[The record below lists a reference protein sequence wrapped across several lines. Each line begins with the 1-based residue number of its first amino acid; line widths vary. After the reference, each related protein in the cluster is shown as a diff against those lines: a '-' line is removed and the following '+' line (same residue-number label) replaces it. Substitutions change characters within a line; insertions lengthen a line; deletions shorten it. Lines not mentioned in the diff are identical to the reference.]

1 MKGAYPPS
9 TTPLSEA
16 VPRWRLTRNLAA
28 SAGVGLL
35 SLVWFAVALVRHD
48 PPAIGWVLPMIA
60 VLIAAAG
67 AWRAGTP
74 PAKGLPRR
82 YFWRYVSAGV
92 TLIGCGSVSN
102 GWDYLTGSDYTRQV
116 SGRTSTIYLSG
127 LLVMMVG
134 LLRIPGTRRSQVEW
148 ARFGLDIATV
158 IVTVLTF
165 SWHLL
170 YPTWAAGGLA
180 GTWSD
185 LAVLGGGF
193 ICVFAFVKVAFT
205 GTGAIDRRA
214 LYLLGL
220 TGAVGAGGGAAA
232 PLLKALPSLANGPVL
247 VPIVCLVLCLAVDRQ
262 LRAAFQNRPAPRPL
276 SRRPSVMPYAAV
288 LFTGTLLLLSARD
301 RAEDILAVALG
312 AVIVT
317 VLVAIRQ
324 IMALRDNAALVTH
337 LDARLH
343 ELSEYQQQLTHQATH
358 DELTGLANRAVLDRD
373 TAEALA
379 ADPCGVGVALI
390 DLDNFKIINDDLG
403 HAVGD
408 ALLSA
413 VAARISAHVPPG
425 TTVARLG
432 GDEYVLLFPSGRLEE
447 HEATLTRLTEQ
458 LRRPVSACGHD
469 LVIEASIGLAYAGDG
484 TADELL
490 RRADVAMYEAKSQGR
505 GRTVVYTPHM
515 DQRGAEQARIAADL
529 RIALDTGQLHLLYQ
543 PIVAIADES
552 LYGVEALVRWNHPQR
567 GPIGPV
573 DFIPAAERTGLI
585 VPLGAWILGEA
596 CRQAVR
602 WQHELGDRAPHT
614 VSVNVSARQLREA
627 GFAADVAAVL
637 QQTGLAPDRL
647 TVEVT
652 ETAVFDGGTALS
664 ELKAIKELGVT
675 IALDDFGTGHSSLGL
690 LRTCPVDTLKV
701 DKSFVDNVTE
711 GGQQAVVAEALIHI
725 SNGLQLRA
733 VAEGVET
740 AEQAETLY
748 RLGYRYAQ
756 GYHYARPLPAAQ
768 ISTRLT
774 DLPVRPAAN
783 GLLLTVTRETSH
795 KASQE

>member
-1 MKGAYPPS
+1 V
-9 TTPLSEA
+9 TL
-16 VPRWRLTRNLAA
+16 PRWRVTRNLAA
-28 SAGVGLL
+28 SAGVAGL
-35 SLVWFAVALVRHD
+35 SLIWFVVALVRHD
-48 PPAIGWVLPMIA
+48 PPAIGWTLPMTA
-60 VLIAAAG
+60 VLIAAVG

-74 PAKGLPRR
+74 QREDMPHR

-92 TLIGCGSVSN
+92 TLIGLGSVSN
-102 GWDYLTGSDYTRQV
+102 GWDYLIGGEYTQQV
-116 SGRTSTIYLSG
+116 SGRTSAIYLAG

-134 LLRIPGTRRSQVEW
+134 LLRIPGTRRSPVEW

-158 IVTVLTF
+158 IVSVLVF

-180 GTWSD
+180 DTWSE
-185 LAVLGGGF
+185 LAVIGGGF

-232 PLLKALPSLANGPVL
+232 PLLASFPGLANGPVL
-247 VPIVCLVLCLAVDRQ
+247 VPIVCLVLCIAVDRQ
-262 LRAAFQNRPAPRPL
+262 LRAAFQSTPAPRPL

-288 LFTGTLLLLSARD
+288 LFTGTLLLVTAKGH
-301 RAEDILAVALG
+301 AADILAVAVG
-312 AVIVT
+312 AVTVT

-324 IMALRDNAALVTH
+324 IMALRDNATLVTH
-337 LDARLH
+337 LDTRLQ
-343 ELSEYQQQLTHQATH
+343 ELGDYQQKLTHQATH
-358 DELTGLANRAVLDRD
+358 DQLTGLANRAVLDQE
-373 TAEALA
+373 TAEALV
-379 ADPCGVGVALI
+379 ADPYGVGVALI
-390 DLDNFKIINDDLG
+390 DLDNFKVINDDLG

-408 ALLSA
+408 ALLAA
-413 VAARISAHVPPG
+413 VAARITASAPADS
-425 TTVARLG
+425 TVARLG
-432 GDEYVLLFPSGRLEE
+432 GDEYVLLFRTGGTEE
-447 HEATLTRLTEQ
+447 HERALIHLTDE

-469 LVIEASIGLAYAGDG
+469 LVIEASIGLAPVGDG
-484 TADELL
+484 ADNADELL

-505 GRTVVYTPHM
+505 GRYVVYTPDM
-515 DQRGAEQARIAADL
+515 DQRGAEQARVAADL
-529 RIALDTGQLHLLYQ
+529 RVALDTGQLHLLYQ
-543 PIVAIADES
+543 PIVEIADEAF
-552 LYGVEALVRWNHPQR
+552 YGVEALVRWNHPQR
-567 GPIGPV
+567 GPIGPI

-602 WQHELGDRAPHT
+602 WQHELGERAPHT

-627 GFAADVAAVL
+627 GFAGDVAAVL
-637 QQTGLAPDRL
+637 QQTGLAPGRL

-664 ELKAIKELGVT
+664 ELHAIKALGVT
-675 IALDDFGTGHSSLGL
+675 VALDDFGTGHSSLGL
-690 LRTCPVDTLKV
+690 LRSCPVDTLKV

-711 GGQQAVVAEALIHI
+711 GGQHAVVAEALIHI

-756 GYHYARPLPAAQ
+756 GYLYARPLPATE
-768 ISTRLT
+768 ISARLSA
-774 DLPVRPAAN
+774 LPVRSAAAE
-783 GLLLTVTRETSH
+783 GPPPQQSW
-795 KASQE
+795 